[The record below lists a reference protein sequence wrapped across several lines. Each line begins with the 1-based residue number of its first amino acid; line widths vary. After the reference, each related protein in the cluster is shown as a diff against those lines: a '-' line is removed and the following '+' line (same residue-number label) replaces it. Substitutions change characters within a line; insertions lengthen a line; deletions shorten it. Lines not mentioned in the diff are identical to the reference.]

1 MKISLIVLF
10 YLLSFNLS
18 AQTLFERQIVPIDGI
33 DFDYFGSA
41 IAAGDS
47 FLFISSPRRN
57 NISGEVYVYKNI
69 DGNFEY
75 ATKIIPNDSR
85 PQDFF
90 GTKLIYD
97 GAELIIGAYNKRTNN
112 LMSGPGA
119 VFIFKL
125 EGGIWVEKQMIL
137 PPEPYTY
144 GGAFSS
150 SIVKYGNYLLIGAE
164 RWNSVVQ
171 SSGMAFIYENLNG
184 NYELIHELQPP
195 DALKYQQF
203 GSSLFFNDGVI
214 VVGSKNDSTLSGI
227 FSGSIYVYSKRD
239 SNWNFTK
246 KHIPES
252 NSNFLSFG
260 TSMSHNNENIFVGTS
275 TNLNY
280 SFPGSVYIFNYS
292 NQSLELDQIIV
303 SGDFYSNDR
312 FGTSIYAKG
321 DSLLI
326 GALLDTVN
334 AYNPGAAYLFKKANS
349 NWIRSNKFLPSD
361 YTEAKYFG
369 YNCLI
374 TDDFFIFGAPESK
387 NNNVFTGKV
396 YLYGDAPS
404 SIFNNFTQKL
414 NSFNI
419 EQNFP
424 NPFNGITKLN
434 VSLPYYGAIKINIL
448 DVLGRKVK
456 SELFANKEAGVHEFS
471 IDFYGLASGIYFIKT
486 EFLYQLDD
494 KVHSSD
500 LIIKACLIN

>member
-1 MKISLIVLF
+1 MKIFFIVLF

-18 AQTLFERQIVPIDGI
+18 AQTLFERQIVPFDGI

-57 NISGEVYVYKNI
+57 SVSGEVYVYKKI
-69 DGNFEY
+69 DENFEY
-75 ATKIIPNDSR
+75 ANQIIPSDSR
-85 PQDFF
+85 AQDFF
-90 GTKLIYD
+90 GTKMIYD
-97 GAELIIGAYNKRTNN
+97 GHELIIGAYNKRTNN

-125 EGGIWVEKQMIL
+125 DGGIWVEKQMIL

-150 SIVKYGNYLLIGAE
+150 SIVKNGKFLLIGAE

-171 SSGMAFIYENLNG
+171 SSGMAFIYENFNG

-203 GSSLFFNDGVI
+203 GSSLFFNDSII

-227 FSGSIYVYSKRD
+227 FSGSIYVYSKSD

-275 TNLNY
+275 TNLDY
-280 SFPGSVYIFNYS
+280 SFPGSVYVFNYS
-292 NQSLELDQIIV
+292 SQSLELDQIIV
-303 SGDFYSNDR
+303 SGDYYSNDR

-326 GALLDTVN
+326 GALLDTVK
-334 AYNPGAAYLFKKANS
+334 AYNPGAAYLFKNTNG
-349 NWIRSNKFLPSD
+349 NWIRSKKFSSSD

-374 TDDFFIFGAPESK
+374 TDDHFIFGAPESK

-396 YLYGDAPS
+396 YLYSDNLS
-404 SIFNNFTQKL
+404 SILDNFNQQLST
-414 NSFNI
+414 FNI

-424 NPFNGITKLN
+424 NPFNPRTKILY
-434 VSLPYYGAIKINIL
+434 SIKEEGL
-448 DVLGRKVK
+448 VTLKVYDVLG
-456 SELFANKEAGVHEFS
+456 KEIA
-471 IDFYGLASGIYFIKT
+471 T
-486 EFLYQLDD
+486 
-494 KVHSSD
+494 
-500 LIIKACLIN
+500 LINENRPAGNYEAEFNASQLPSGVYIYKIQSGQFSDAKKMLLTK